1 MLSPSCERLRSPW
14 QSLRLMLARRLLR
27 WLLTGRSTQRHP
39 RFAVLPGDTVS
50 EEVLV
55 AGLYEETLLLP
66 LFNHL
71 LAGRRADF
79 SQQVAV
85 DVGANIGN
93 HSLFLARHFAR
104 VVAFEPNPDTL
115 AMLTCN
121 VALAL
126 PAGRVEVVP
135 VGLGDRNGEFSF
147 LQNESG
153 NLGGSG
159 FEFAGV
165 RGGREVV
172 CSLRRGDELL
182 GPDRL
187 GARVGLIKLDVEG
200 AELAALQGLRDTLQ
214 RDRPVLLFESNRPDG
229 PQGGEALLAWLRSQG
244 YQDFW
249 SVEERGAGQPPW
261 RRLLRRLLR
270 GEQIA
275 CQPVTRLQARPY
287 SMLVAL
293 PPAGVRNGHAD

>member
-1 MLSPSCERLRSPW
+1 MPSPSCERVRSPW

-27 WLLTGRSTQRHP
+27 WLLTGRSPQRHP
-39 RFAVLPGDTVS
+39 RFAVLPGDMVS

-66 LFNHL
+66 LFKHL
-71 LAGRRADF
+71 LADRQAAF
-79 SQQVAV
+79 AQQVAV

-93 HSLFLARHFAR
+93 HSLFLARYFTR

-121 VALAL
+121 VALAR
-126 PAGRVEVVP
+126 PPGRVEVVP

-182 GPDRL
+182 GPERL
-187 GARVGLIKLDVEG
+187 QAPVGLIKLDVEG
-200 AELAALQGLRDTLQ
+200 AELAALRGLITTLQ

-229 PQGGEALLAWLRSQG
+229 PQGGEALLAWLREQG

-249 SVEERGAGQPPW
+249 SVEERGAGQPALLRLC
-261 RRLLRRLLR
+261 RRLLL
-270 GEQIA
+270 GEQMR
-275 CQPVTRLQARPY
+275 CQPLTRLQARPY

-293 PPAGVRNGHAD
+293 PPGAPR

>member
-1 MLSPSCERLRSPW
+1 MLTPSCERVRSPW
-14 QSLRLMLARRLLR
+14 QSLRLMLARRVMR
-27 WLLTGRSTQRHP
+27 WLLSGRSPQRHA
-39 RFAVLPGDTVS
+39 RFAVLPGDMVS

-55 AGLYEETLLLP
+55 AGLYEQTLLLP
-66 LFNHL
+66 LFKHL
-71 LAGRRADF
+71 LADRLADF
-79 SQQVAV
+79 AQQVAL

-104 VVAFEPNPDTL
+104 VLAFEPNPDAL
-115 AMLTCN
+115 ALLRCN

-126 PAGRVEVVP
+126 PPARVEVVP
-135 VGLGDRNGEFSF
+135 LGLGDRNGEFSF

-159 FEFAGV
+159 FDFAGV

-182 GPDRL
+182 TPDRL
-187 GARVGLIKLDVEG
+187 QGRVGLIKLDIEG
-200 AELAALQGLRDTLQ
+200 AELAALQGLQATLA
-214 RDRPVLLFESNRPDG
+214 RDRPVLLFESNRADG
-229 PQGGEALLAWLRSQG
+229 PNGGEALLAWLRGCG
-244 YQDFW
+244 YRDFW
-249 SVEERGAGQPPW
+249 LVEELGAGQPPW

-275 CQPVTRLQARPY
+275 CQPLTRLQNRPY

-293 PPAGVRNGHAD
+293 PPTAARGGTR